1 MKSVSKGFMTIAAAA
16 ALVAASA
23 SVSHAGPAWEFT
35 SAGESFNN
43 NTWDFGAIFTVTSTV
58 TVSGLGYYADPN
70 NGQVASN
77 PVNLY
82 SCADAACATTG
93 SLLASAIVTNA
104 FPLQDHFRYVTIAPI
119 TLTPGAYEVDG
130 VSFGDNY
137 TWNDPGFSTDPS
149 ITYVANSDVWQLDSS
164 PDFMTAGTNGG
175 DVTDGYWGPDIFLG
189 VPTFTGA
196 VPEPGTL
203 SLLAVGFAGIG
214 LVRRRKTHQA

>member
-1 MKSVSKGFMTIAAAA
+1 MKWVSKGFVTIAAAA

-35 SAGESFNN
+35 TAGESFNN

-82 SCADAACATTG
+82 SCNDPACATTG
-93 SLLASAIVTNA
+93 TLLASAIVTNA
-104 FPLQDHFRYVTIAPI
+104 FPLQDHFRYVTIAPL
-119 TLTPGAYEVDG
+119 TLLPGSYEVNG
-130 VSFGDNY
+130 VSFEDNY
-137 TWNDPGFSTDPS
+137 TWNDAGFATDPS
-149 ITYVANSDVWQLDSS
+149 ITYVPNSDVWEQIGT
-164 PDFMTAGTNGG
+164 PDFLPAGTSTALEP
-175 DVTDGYWGPDIFLG
+175 VTDGFWGPDLFLG
-189 VPTFTGA
+189 APTFTAG

-203 SLLAVGFAGIG
+203 SLLVVGFVG
-214 LVRRRKTHQA
+214 LGLIRRRKAA